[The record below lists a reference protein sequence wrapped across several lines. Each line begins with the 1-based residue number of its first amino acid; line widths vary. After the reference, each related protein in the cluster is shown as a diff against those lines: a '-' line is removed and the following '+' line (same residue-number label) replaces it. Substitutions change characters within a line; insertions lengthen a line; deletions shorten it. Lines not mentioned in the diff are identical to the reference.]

1 MKKAYEYLLI
11 GIFTMTALLVA
22 AVGLKMYSGYMD
34 EQEMQAEADRLR
46 LEEIMARNTE
56 AHNRV
61 MEMESEIASMIEDV
75 ESLQTFID
83 HAVEIANEVQNRKKL
98 ENQQEEVPVMSE
110 SVSDDTAVSGNENF
124 GGETTVSGN
133 ESDPDGMAVSG
144 NEMSLEGVTV
154 SGNVLVL
161 DGADTPE
168 EAVALSGMTVSGNTI
183 VFGGAAISEDSVVS
197 NGVTVSGN
205 MAIPNEWAVS
215 GKMLLSDGMTI
226 WGNLIL
232 SDTEADDER
241 VINTDSMA
249 SDESAMNTDSMAGD
263 ESIINS
269 DSMAGDGE
277 AVSADGNA
285 IYYSGEMTVSGNTI
299 VLKDLIIPE
308 DGAQTADGKQPESE
322 AQTAA
327 GTQPES
333 EAQTA
338 AGAQPESEAQTADG
352 TQPESEAQVAAG
364 AQPENAAQTVD
375 GVQPESEAQVA
386 AGTQPENDA
395 LSSGGADEMTASDN
409 TTASG
414 NITVSGVILLIG
426 DAVVSG
432 DFILSEDMTVSGNL
446 LVPIDRGDAAGMEN
460 GDPDGWSYN
469 DGQEEMSLEE
479 RKALRSSYQETLEV
493 NQKDKEWIAGNE
505 YDFSEMKI
513 ACLGDSLTAAAN
525 LEGEEN
531 YEQYTYP
538 TKLQQLLGAQ
548 EVYNLGIGGSSIGR
562 YWADAFVERYTAI
575 PQDTDIIIVMGG
587 TNDGFC
593 VSDDEFGNL
602 DERTYRTFCG
612 DLNELM
618 GGLRA
623 NYPDAT
629 IFFATP
635 LPNVLQDYLMG
646 EREYLLPQR
655 DFVEV
660 IKTLADEYDFE
671 VVDLYNSNILDSHDA
686 KVIAEYMPDGVH
698 GNPDG
703 YQVIAEHF
711 ASEIV
716 QHYQEDRISQ
726 ESDNDAAMEEA
737 GNVQEGTAAS
747 TSAGSTGSGN
757 TSIGNGSNAGA
768 GLGTN
773 SAAIDGSSTAAGA
786 GTGGAEAN
794 GSGAGVGTGPSSG
807 IDIGAVTDK
816 GNVSSGIPEESGT
829 DSGSGKS
836 RYGY

>member
-154 SGNVLVL
+154 SGNVFVL

-183 VFGGAAISEDSVVS
+183 VFGDAVISEDSVVS

-205 MAIPNEWAVS
+205 MAVPNEWAVS

-232 SDTEADDER
+232 SDTEADDES
-241 VINTDSMA
+241 VINTDSMT

-269 DSMAGDGE
+269 DSMAGDGD

-308 DGAQTADGKQPESE
+308 DGAQTV
-322 AQTAA
+322 
-327 GTQPES
+327 
-333 EAQTA
+333 
-338 AGAQPESEAQTADG
+338 DG

-375 GVQPESEAQVA
+375 GVQPESEAQTA
-386 AGTQPENDA
+386 DGTQPENDA

-409 TTASG
+409 ATASG

-460 GDPDGWSYN
+460 GDPDGWGYN

-786 GTGGAEAN
+786 GTGGAGADGSGAAAGAGTGGAEASGSSTAAGAGMGGAEAN

-816 GNVSSGIPEESGT
+816 GNVSTGIPEESGT

>member
-322 AQTAA
+322 AQT
-327 GTQPES
+327 
-333 EAQTA
+333 
-338 AGAQPESEAQTADG
+338 
-352 TQPESEAQVAAG
+352 
-364 AQPENAAQTVD
+364 
-375 GVQPESEAQVA
+375 A

-794 GSGAGVGTGPSSG
+794 GSGAAAGAGTGGAEADGSGAAAGAGTGGAEASGSSTAAGAGMGSAEANGSGAGVGTGPSSG